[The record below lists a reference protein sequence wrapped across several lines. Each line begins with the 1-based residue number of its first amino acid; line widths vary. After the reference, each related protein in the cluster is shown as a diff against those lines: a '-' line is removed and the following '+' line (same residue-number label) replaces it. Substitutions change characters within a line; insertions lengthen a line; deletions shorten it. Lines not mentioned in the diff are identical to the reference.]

1 MKPAQWCAQMKNNV
15 QFINYYQPE
24 GLFPAEVTKSAVVI
38 GNFDGI
44 HRGHRAVLEFAKS
57 VAQSKGLSLYL
68 LTFEPHPYR
77 LLFPEQPLYRL
88 SQHDKKAH
96 LAQKVGI
103 NGIISLHFTD
113 DFSTQSPD
121 WFINEILLKRLQV
134 KHVIAGY
141 DFHFGKDRAGTPE
154 YLCQRGVQLGFDVD
168 IVNMKADVT
177 GMAVSSTRIR
187 EALRKGSLQEA
198 NTLLGYHHYL
208 SLSSEMLI
216 RPCSLRH
223 YTKVM
228 CCLSQKEIMPPGL
241 YSIHIKQSTM
251 PYARGFA
258 ELNHDQR
265 QLTLYIRQPN
275 RFEISFSDET
285 QIIFLDYLSN
295 ALDSTT
301 SEDWLGESLHLPFY
315 PESLLTLSGSKT
327 RRINAE

>member
-1 MKPAQWCAQMKNNV
+1 MKPAQWCAQMKNNS

-24 GLFPAEVTKSAVVI
+24 GLFPAEVTESAVVI

-96 LAQKVGI
+96 LAQKAGV

-121 WFINEILLKRLQV
+121 WFIHEILLKRLQV
-134 KHVIAGY
+134 KHVIVGY
-141 DFHFGKDRAGTPE
+141 DFHFGKDRAGTPD
-154 YLCQRGVQLGFDVD
+154 YLSQQGTRLGFDVN

-216 RPCSLRH
+216 RPCALRH
-223 YTKVM
+223 YTKVS
-228 CCLSQKEIMPPGL
+228 CHLSQKEIMPAGI
-241 YSIHIKQSTM
+241 YSIHLKQSST
-251 PYARGFA
+251 PFAQGFA
-258 ELNHDQR
+258 ELSHDQQ
-265 QLTLYIRQPN
+265 QLTLYVRQPN
-275 RFEISFSDET
+275 QFETAFNDET
-285 QIIFLDYLSN
+285 QIMFIDYLS
-295 ALDSTT
+295 AAVGSST
-301 SEDWLGESLHLPFY
+301 SEDWLGIASDHMSRSSHEPY
-315 PESLLTLSGSKT
+315 VDYVM
-327 RRINAE
+327 

>member
-1 MKPAQWCAQMKNNV
+1 MKRAQWCAQMKNNI
-15 QFINYYQPE
+15 QFVNYYQPE
-24 GLFPAEVTKSAVVI
+24 GLFPAEVTESAVVI

-96 LAQKVGI
+96 LAQKAGV

-121 WFINEILLKRLQV
+121 WFISEILLKRLQV
-134 KHVIAGY
+134 KHVIVGY
-141 DFHFGKDRAGTPE
+141 DFHFGKDRAGTPD
-154 YLCQRGVQLGFDVD
+154 YLCQQGSRLGFDVN
-168 IVNMKADVT
+168 IVNMKADLT

-187 EALRKGSLQEA
+187 EALRKGSIQVA

-223 YTKVM
+223 YTKVS
-228 CCLSQKEIMPPGL
+228 CHLPQKEIMPAGI
-241 YSIHIKQSTM
+241 YSIHLKQSST
-251 PYARGFA
+251 PLARGFA
-258 ELNHDQR
+258 ELSYDQQ

-275 RFEISFSDET
+275 SFEIAFGDET
-285 QIIFLDYLSN
+285 QVMFIDYLS
-295 ALDSTT
+295 AAVGSST
-301 SEDWLGESLHLPFY
+301 SEDWLGMNSDHMSRSSNEQY
-315 PESLLTLSGSKT
+315 IEYVM
-327 RRINAE
+327 